1 MTYPHRIVSLV
12 PSQTELL
19 YDLGLSEEVVGITKF
34 CVHPPEWFRSKTRVG
49 GTKNIRPEIIRK
61 LKPDLI
67 IANKEENVKEQV
79 EAIMELAPV
88 YVSDIS
94 DLPGAL
100 EMIGQVGQLTGRHT
114 QAAGLIAAIRKG
126 FEALAGSGAL
136 PAGQPALQP
145 PAPIPCAYF
154 IWKNPWM
161 VAGGDTFINDMLER
175 AGFINVFRHMN
186 RYPTVDMDTLAASG
200 CRQVLLSSEPYPFKE
215 KHLEA
220 FREILP
226 HAGVSLVDGE
236 MFSWYGSRLHYA
248 PAYFRELKREF
259 T

>member
-19 YDLGLSEEVVGITKF
+19 CDLGLSEEVVGITKF

-49 GTKNIRPEIIRK
+49 GTKNIRPDIIRE

-67 IANKEENVKEQV
+67 IANREENVKEQV
-79 EAIMELAPV
+79 EALMELAPV

-100 EMIGQVGQLTGRHT
+100 EMIGQVGQLTGRHA
-114 QAAGLIAAIRKG
+114 QATGLIAAIQKG
-126 FEALAGSGAL
+126 FEE
-136 PAGQPALQP
+136 LQP

-186 RYPTVDMDTLAASG
+186 RYPAVDMETLAASG

-236 MFSWYGSRLHYA
+236 MFSWYGSRLQYA
-248 PAYFRELKREF
+248 PAYFRGLKGNVLYSG
-259 T
+259 